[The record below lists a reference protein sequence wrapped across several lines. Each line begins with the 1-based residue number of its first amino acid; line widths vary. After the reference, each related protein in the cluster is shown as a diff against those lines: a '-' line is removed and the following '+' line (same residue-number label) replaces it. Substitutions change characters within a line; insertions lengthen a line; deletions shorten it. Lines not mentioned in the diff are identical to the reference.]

1 MAGQE
6 RSLKLLGLKD
16 QPVNIPLMPRIPHRQ
31 PLPIQAADIILEMIS
46 SGDIQDLLPGER
58 SLASQLQIG
67 RDTLRA
73 ALEILEADGIISSR
87 EHGKR
92 RRILSSA
99 TRKSRATK
107 RIAFLSPKTLVQ
119 LPPWMLVEFDTLR
132 ELLNQRGYVLQL
144 VTPGLFHLKN
154 PARKLESLIKDIE
167 ADAWILH
174 QCTPPVQEWFDAQK
188 IPALIRGYPQP
199 DIQIPFIDEDWE
211 AAAFHAGTLLKRNGH
226 RRVGLLIPNTHL
238 AGLRATEVGLRKA
251 FPEAEGLDPIVSMIE
266 KGTTESVTR
275 LLARTLRLQEPPTAI
290 IATRSRQAL
299 TILSWMAQENLSI
312 PKDLSLITLASE
324 PWYEHLLPRPS
335 HYFSDPTILAR
346 TVLRHILPISEGKA
360 SSSTKKLLIPDYV
373 PGLTVRSV

>member
-226 RRVGLLIPNTHL
+226 RRVGLLIPDTHL

-266 KGTTESVTR
+266 KA
-275 LLARTLRLQEPPTAI
+275 LLKVSPVYSQERSDCKSPPLQLSPLDQDRPSPSFPGWHRKTSASQKIFRSSPSLPSLGMSISSPGPPTTFPI
-290 IATRSRQAL
+290 PPFSLERFSATSFP
-299 TILSWMAQENLSI
+299 S
-312 PKDLSLITLASE
+312 PKERRPARLKNFSSPITC
-324 PWYEHLLPRPS
+324 
-335 HYFSDPTILAR
+335 
-346 TVLRHILPISEGKA
+346 
-360 SSSTKKLLIPDYV
+360 PD
-373 PGLTVRSV
+373 